1 MKKISRIVML
11 VAALS
16 LVAAACGDDDDSG
29 SDTTSA
35 GGGGSTS
42 ITASASEF
50 AFDPDSW
57 SVAADTPI
65 TVAFSNTGADE
76 HNLTVLSETISA
88 EGDYNEGIA
97 LFILGSAG
105 GESASGSLSG
115 LAPGTYQVICS
126 IPGHFSAGMVGE
138 LVVQG

>member
-1 MKKISRIVML
+1 ML

-16 LVAAACGDDDDSG
+16 LVSAACGDDDDSG

-35 GGGGSTS
+35 GGSTS
-42 ITASASEF
+42 ITAGAFEF

-65 TVAFSNTGADE
+65 TVAFSNTGAVE

>member
-1 MKKISRIVML
+1 MKRISRIVML
-11 VAALS
+11 IVALS
-16 LVAAACGDDDDSG
+16 LVAAACGDDSG

-35 GGGGSTS
+35 GDGRSTS
-42 ITASASEF
+42 ITVGASEF

-57 SVAADTPI
+57 SVAADTPYS
-65 TVAFSNTGADE
+65 VAFTNTGTVE
-76 HNLTVLSETISA
+76 HTFTELSESIST

-97 LFILGSAG
+97 LFILGSAAA
-105 GESASGSLSG
+105 ESASGSLAG

-126 IPGHFSAGMVGE
+126 IPGHFAAGMIGE

>member
-1 MKKISRIVML
+1 MKRISRIVML
-11 VAALS
+11 IVALS
-16 LVAAACGDDDDSG
+16 LVAAACGDDSG

-35 GGGGSTS
+35 GGGRSTS
-42 ITASASEF
+42 ITVGASEF

-57 SVAADTPI
+57 SVAADTPFS
-65 TVAFSNTGADE
+65 VAFTNTGTVE
-76 HNLTVLSETISA
+76 HTFTVLSESIST

-97 LFILGSAG
+97 LFILESAAA
-105 GESASGSLSG
+105 ESASGSLSG

-126 IPGHFSAGMVGE
+126 IPGHFSAGMIGE

>member
-1 MKKISRIVML
+1 MKIITRIVML
-11 VAALS
+11 VVALS
-16 LVAAACGDDDDSG
+16 LVAAACGDDNDSG

-35 GGGGSTS
+35 GGGRSTS
-42 ITASASEF
+42 ITVGASEF

-57 SVAADTPI
+57 SVAADTPFS
-65 TVAFSNTGADE
+65 VAFTNTGTVE
-76 HNLTVLSETISA
+76 HTFTVLSESIST

-97 LFILGSAG
+97 LFILGSAAA
-105 GESASGSLSG
+105 ESASGSLAG

-126 IPGHFSAGMVGE
+126 IPGHFSAGMFGE